1 MVKSQTKIKPFEKEF
16 SILECFFILGIPKN
30 AELTEPMLN
39 RAFCKAMQQ
48 AHPDKAKCDESSQ
61 EKAKE
66 RCHMIQHARDIL
78 QKLFDGSSD
87 EISSDCDDSD
97 DYDWGSGGEHGDGWG
112 PGFGEDDGY
121 NSDESD
127 NDVPEEMVFEAFE
140 ILGLDS
146 KIELTATRLTK
157 AYRVAIMKAH
167 PDKAKPDETSQ
178 KKAKE
183 LSQKIN
189 IARDILKELIEN
201 PDGSGTFPVEVDGS
215 DSDV

>member
-1 MVKSQTKIKPFEKEF
+1 
-16 SILECFFILGIPKN
+16 
-30 AELTEPMLN
+30 MLN
-39 RAFCKAMQQ
+39 RAFGKAMQQ

-87 EISSDCDDSD
+87 EISSDCYDSD
-97 DYDWGSGGEHGDGWG
+97 DYDWGSGGENGDGWG

-121 NSDESD
+121 NSDESE
-127 NDVPEEMVFEAFE
+127 NDVTEEMVLEAFE

-189 IARDILKELIEN
+189 VARDILKELLKILM
-201 PDGSGTFPVEVDGS
+201 DPVPFQ
-215 DSDV
+215 